1 MDLNT
6 VMSTNILIT
15 LSHVTHLEVVEP
27 ILQQTEY
34 HFFAREDVS
43 GDTDLGLVAANRDP
57 SIVINSSFLYSVA
70 QVETI
75 FQFEVATGVLSNR
88 EDDSFDF
95 ESGEECGIL

>member
-1 MDLNT
+1 MPL
-6 VMSTNILIT
+6 T

-57 SIVINSSFLYSVA
+57 SIVFNSSFLYTVA
-70 QVETI
+70 QGGQGAQETI
-75 FQFEVATGVLSNR
+75 FQIDASTGVLSNR
-88 EDDSFDF
+88 DYTFDF
-95 ESGEECGIL
+95 ESGEECGII